1 MVVRMRHTRSHTANR
16 RSHHGLK
23 SPEMAVCKNCGAMH
37 RPHHMCLACGFYK
50 GRVVIDLAAKAKA
63 RTERMQAKREAIK
76 AQQGEAS
83 PVVDAK

>member
-63 RTERMQAKREAIK
+63 RADRMAAKREAIK
-76 AQQGEAS
+76 AQQGEQS
-83 PVVDAK
+83 PVVDGK